1 LEPAIEML
9 MGQLDRGQL
18 AQDDHQGT
26 AAVASKD
33 AGLEDVYDEQH
44 AEAVETCATCLARHV
59 AGSREHFRR
68 RSLAGE
74 ETHYAGE
81 LVRGRGSQEEAV
93 V

>member
-1 LEPAIEML
+1 ML
-9 MGQLDRGQL
+9 MEQLDREQL

-33 AGLEDVYDEQH
+33 VGLEDAHDGQH
-44 AEAVETCATCLARHV
+44 AEAAEVCVACLVRHV
-59 AGSREHFRR
+59 ADSREHFGR

-74 ETHYAGE
+74 GTCYAVE
-81 LVRGRGSQEEAV
+81 LGRGRESQEEAV